1 MERIGEV
8 WERNDGAIGVI
19 VAASPRT
26 KRDEVLLSAL
36 PNWIAYDDLPIL
48 GWTRLPWR
56 LPLVSDPPSAPP
68 S

>member
-1 MERIGEV
+1 MEHIGEV
-8 WERNDGAIGVI
+8 WERGDGAIGVI

-36 PNWIAYDDLPIL
+36 PNWIPYDDLPVL

-56 LPLVSDPPSAPP
+56 MTMTPDPEATP
-68 S
+68 